1 MTFDRLRHIVRLR
14 LRSLF
19 SSTSVDRELDEE
31 LRDHLERQIEMNV
44 SAGMTPDEARRAA
57 ILALGGLRQVGEQCR
72 DQRGIGAYESTVANT
87 RYALRVLKRSPVFV
101 SVAIASLAFGV
112 GAFLAMFQL
121 VDAVRLR
128 ALPVDDAH
136 ELVEV
141 RIDGGR
147 GGWGISDS
155 AAEITLPLWQQIR
168 ANQDVLAGSFA
179 WGRSGF
185 LLGHGVDAVPVR
197 GLYFSGEAF
206 STLRLRPALGRLFDT
221 SDDQPGCDGAAV
233 ISHAFWQSRFG
244 SDPAVLGMPIT
255 LLQQPFTI
263 VGVAPAHFTGLEVGR
278 TFDVALPICTSARFG
293 PNFERRDFWWLN
305 VVGRLP
311 DGITIAQAGDAL
323 RSMSAGFIEATLPP
337 GHNPSSLDTYRSFR
351 FTAVSASHGTSRLR
365 TAYESP
371 LWLLLG
377 TTGLI
382 LLLTVANLATLML
395 ARAHARRRELAMLV
409 ALGASHRR
417 LIAQIVIESLVL
429 SAAGVALAFPL
440 ALAGGRMLVMSLGTD
455 LDPLHVPLAVDWR
468 AVGVAMSVVAM
479 TALVFGL
486 LPAWQSLRFDPLAV
500 LRSGGRTHTVD
511 RRRAAFQRGL
521 VVGQLAICFV
531 LVVSALLFVRSLY
544 NIAATD
550 VGFNPEGLKVVGF
563 GDPTMNRLSL
573 AERRV
578 FQDRLIEAI
587 GSIPGV
593 RAAGSAS
600 QVPLS
605 GANWTQGFHLR
616 GGAERLSAKFTY
628 VSPGYFRALQV
639 PVYSGRSFEA
649 SDTAQSRPVAIV
661 NDAFVQRFLGGA
673 ADVTAAIETT
683 TEPNYPAT
691 VYEVVGRVGTT
702 KYGDVREADQP
713 IVYVPLA
720 QAPILTTW
728 KSVIVRTAL
737 KPSAVAEAARH
748 KVRQLNPDVWVR
760 VTDLP
765 EQLDQR
771 LVRERMLAWLAGV
784 FGILAVSLAAVGLYG
799 LMTYLAVGRRA
810 EIGVRLALGASRW
823 NVLFMMLREL
833 AWLIGAGIAAG
844 IALSIPLSRAA
855 ARLLFQ
861 LAPTDTATWVGAALA
876 LAAVAAIAAVVPA
889 WRTAAL
895 DPITTLRAEES

>member
-1 MTFDRLRHIVRLR
+1 VKFDRLKHIIRLR

-19 SSTSVDRELDEE
+19 AGTSVDRELDDE
-31 LRDHLERQIEMNV
+31 LRYHVEQQIEANL
-44 SAGMTPDEARRAA
+44 SAGMTPAEARRSAM
-57 ILALGGLRQVGEQCR
+57 LSLGGLRQCAEQCQ
-72 DQRGIGAYESTVANT
+72 DQRGVGAYQTTLANT
-87 RYALRVLKRSPVFV
+87 RYAVRVLKRSPVFV
-101 SVAIASLAFGV
+101 GLAITSLAFGV
-112 GAFLAMFQL
+112 GSFLAMFQL

-128 ALPVDDAH
+128 ALPVADAH

-147 GGWGISDS
+147 GGWGISDT
-155 AAEITLPLWQQIR
+155 AAELTLPLWQQIR
-168 ANQDVLAGSFA
+168 ANQDVLSGAFA
-179 WGRSGF
+179 WGRSNF
-185 LLGHGVDAVPVR
+185 LIGEGVDAVPVR
-197 GLYFSGEAF
+197 GLYFSGELF
-206 STLRLRPALGRLFDT
+206 STLRLQPAHGRLFDIA
-221 SDDQPGCDGAAV
+221 DDQPGCEGAVV
-233 ISHAFWQSRFG
+233 ISHGFWQSRLG

-255 LLQQPFTI
+255 LLQQRFTI
-263 VGVAPAHFTGLEVGR
+263 IGISPSHFTGLEVGR
-278 TFDVALPICTSARFG
+278 AFDVALPICAATRFG
-293 PNFERRDFWWLN
+293 PTFERRDFWWLS
-305 VVGRLP
+305 VMGRLA
-311 DGITIAQAGDAL
+311 DGVTIAQAGERL
-323 RSMSAGFIEATLPP
+323 RSMSTGFIEATLPP

-417 LIAQIVIESLVL
+417 LISQIVIESLLL
-429 SAAGVALAFPL
+429 STAGVALAFPL
-440 ALAGGRMLVMSLGTD
+440 ALAGGRMLVISLGTD
-455 LDPLHVPLAVDWR
+455 LDPLYVPLAIDWR
-468 AVGVAMSVVAM
+468 AAGVAALVVAV

-544 NIAATD
+544 NITATD

-563 GDPTMNRLSL
+563 GDPTMHRLSL

-593 RAAGSAS
+593 RASGAAS

-605 GANWTQGFHLR
+605 GASWTQGFHLH

-628 VSPGYFRALQV
+628 VSPGYFRTLQV
-639 PVYSGRSFEA
+639 PVYSGRGFEA

-661 NDAFVQRFLGGA
+661 NDAFVRRFLGAA
-673 ADVTAAIETT
+673 ADVTAAIQTT

-691 VYEVVGRVGTT
+691 VYEVVGRVGNT
-702 KYGDVREADQP
+702 KYGDVREDDLP
-713 IVYVPLA
+713 IVYIPLA

-728 KSVIVRTAL
+728 KGVIVRTAVT
-737 KPSAVAEAARH
+737 PAAIGEAARSR
-748 KVRQLNPDVWVR
+748 VRQLNPDIWVR
-760 VTDLP
+760 VIDMP

-799 LMTYLAVGRRA
+799 LMAYLAVGRRA

-823 NVLFMMLREL
+823 NVLLMMVREL

-844 IALSIPLSRAA
+844 VALSVPLSRTAS
-855 ARLLFQ
+855 RLLFR

-876 LAAVAAIAAVVPA
+876 LAGVAAIAAVVPA